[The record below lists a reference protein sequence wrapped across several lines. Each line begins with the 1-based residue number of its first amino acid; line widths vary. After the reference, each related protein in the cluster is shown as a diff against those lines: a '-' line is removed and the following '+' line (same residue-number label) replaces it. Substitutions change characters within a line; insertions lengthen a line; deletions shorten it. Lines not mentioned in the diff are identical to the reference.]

1 MAERRIC
8 VVTGSRAEYGLLSW
22 LMTAIQRTSELALQV
37 AVTGSHLEPRFG
49 DTWREIVADGFPID
63 ARIPLG
69 LDDDTP
75 QGVTAALGRATV
87 GFGEA
92 FARLRPDVVVVL
104 GDRFEILAA
113 AQATLLA
120 RLPLAHIHGGELTE
134 GAVDDA
140 IRHAITKMAHL
151 HFTACGA
158 YARRVIQL
166 GEPPERV
173 FEVGALGAEAV
184 ANTDYENRAVLEA
197 ELGLTLDAPLLL
209 VTYHPATLGRLSP
222 EAAIGALLAAL
233 EKRPA
238 TRIVFTG
245 VNADPGR
252 DAVDRPIRAF
262 VADRPGRTVFR
273 ESLGQR
279 RYLSAMRLAAAVVG
293 NSSSGVIEAPT
304 LGVPVVNI
312 GDRQKGRLRAASVID
327 CAETEGD
334 ILAALDKALDPA
346 FRDGL
351 AGIEPPF
358 GRGGAAARIAGILA
372 TTDLTDVIH
381 KTFHDLPQAA

>member
-1 MAERRIC
+1 M
-8 VVTGSRAEYGLLSW
+8 
-22 LMTAIQRTSELALQV
+22 
-37 AVTGSHLEPRFG
+37 
-49 DTWREIVADGFPID
+49 
-63 ARIPLG
+63 G

-262 VADRPGRTVFR
+262 VADQPGRTVFR